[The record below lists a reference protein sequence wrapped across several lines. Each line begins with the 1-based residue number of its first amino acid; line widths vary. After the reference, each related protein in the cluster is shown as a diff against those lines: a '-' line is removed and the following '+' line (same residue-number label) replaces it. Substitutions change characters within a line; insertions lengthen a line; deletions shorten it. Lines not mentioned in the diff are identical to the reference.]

1 MYKVYRGKTM
11 IPQEELNR
19 FMLDLNK
26 AIKETGPHAEAQNK
40 YPLDAILSLLNSYLF
55 LARETGMAVP
65 DYEIIRK
72 ALQDIT
78 NWLTI
83 GVDIETFSVSETA
96 TPASKDHVLL
106 EL

>member
-1 MYKVYRGKTM
+1 M

-19 FMLDLNK
+19 FMANLNQAAK
-26 AIKETGPHAEAQNK
+26 TVGKFDGNAPEIPQ
-40 YPLDAILSLLNSYLF
+40 DAVLAMLHGYLF
-55 LARETGMAVP
+55 LAKENGVP
-65 DYEIIRK
+65 VPEYEIIRK

-78 NWLTI
+78 NWITI
-83 GVDIETFSVSETA
+83 GLDIETFSMSETA